1 MERKM
6 SGMRW
11 LFPDAAD
18 HERMKTLAGKLKVP
32 PIVARILLNRGI
44 STFEESRTFLRPS
57 LDDLCDPFAMRDMG
71 RAVDRICQAIEGK
84 EKVMVYG
91 DYDVDGVTAV
101 AMLMRFLK
109 TCGVETTFYIPDRLS
124 EGYGISNTGI
134 QQAKQAGVNLIISVD
149 CGIKAFDEVA
159 LALDLGIDMIV
170 TDHHETGAD
179 LPRAL
184 AVLDPKRPD
193 CEYPFKEL
201 AGVGVAYKL
210 IQGVSLRLGRQEED
224 PLEYLDLVA
233 LGSTADI
240 VPLWGENRILV
251 KYGLQRIT
259 SSNNLG
265 IQALIEMVGLKGKEL
280 GTGQVVF
287 ILAPRLNAGGRMGD
301 ARRGVRL
308 LTTEDLSEAKDL
320 AQVLE
325 EENRKR
331 REIDDRTFEEALEM
345 IDRNIDL
352 DNTWTIVLASSH
364 WHPGVIGIVASR
376 IIERFYRPT
385 ILISY
390 DGPVGKGSARSIQG
404 FDLYDA
410 LQECKDCLI
419 GFGGHKYAAGLK
431 IERDKLEQFRM
442 CFDRITKKML
452 TQEQLAPIL
461 RIDGEISLSE
471 IDDRLYRLLNLF
483 APFGPQNMKPIF
495 VSRNVEVVGTP
506 RIVGNNHLKF
516 KVRQNMR
523 IFEAIGFGM
532 GNLLYRIAP
541 GEPNLDMAY
550 VLEKNEWEGN
560 ANFQLRIR
568 DLK

>member
-1 MERKM
+1 MT
-6 SGMRW
+6 GTRW
-11 LFPDAAD
+11 LFPDIASQDQMRA
-18 HERMKTLAGKLKVP
+18 LAESLKVP

-44 STFEESRTFLRPS
+44 SSFEESRRFLRPS
-57 LDDLCDPFAMRDMG
+57 FDNLCDPFAMKDMD
-71 RAVDRICQAIEGK
+71 RAVERILRAIEGK
-84 EKVMVYG
+84 EKIMVYG

-109 TCGVETTFYIPDRLS
+109 KYGVETTFYIPDRIN
-124 EGYGISNTGI
+124 EGYGISTTGV
-134 QQAKQAGVNLIISVD
+134 QQAKQEGINLIISVD
-149 CGIKAFDEVA
+149 CGIKAYDEIA
-159 LALDLGIDMIV
+159 LAQKLGIDMIV
-170 TDHHETGAD
+170 TDHHEAGAE
-179 LPRAL
+179 LPRAT

-210 IQGVSLRLGRQEED
+210 VQGVLSRLGCKEKD

-240 VPLWGENRILV
+240 VPLCGENRILV
-251 KYGLQRIT
+251 KYGLQKIAD
-259 SSNNLG
+259 SNNLG
-265 IQALIEMVGLKGKEL
+265 IRALVEMVGLSGREL

-308 LTTEDLSEAKDL
+308 LTTEDISEARSL
-320 AQVLE
+320 AQILE

-331 REIDDRTFEEALEM
+331 REIDDQTFEEALEM
-345 IDRNIDL
+345 IDRDVDL
-352 DNTWTIVLASSH
+352 ERSWTIVLASSH

-385 ILISY
+385 ILISF
-390 DGPVGKGSARSIQG
+390 DGTVGKGSARSIQG

-410 LQECKDCLI
+410 LKECKGCLI

-431 IERDKLEQFRM
+431 IEQDKLDQFRV
-442 CFDRITKKML
+442 CFDRITKKVL
-452 TQEQLAPIL
+452 TQDQLAPIL

-483 APFGPQNMKPIF
+483 APFGPQNMKPVF
-495 VSRNVEVVGTP
+495 VTRNVEVIGTP

-560 ANFQLRIR
+560 SNFQLRIR

>member
-1 MERKM
+1 M